1 MKTTEEYEDD
11 YGERFHDDDE
21 TKSEA
26 FTLLMT
32 KRVNGV
38 LRRMLP
44 IAKLSST
51 NRYEF
56 TREDI
61 ETHFS
66 EIQKTLDV
74 IKARFDSI
82 LDEKEIYVHLRK

>member
-1 MKTTEEYEDD
+1 MKATEEYDYDD
-11 YGERFHDDDE
+11 HEDE
-21 TKSEA
+21 TKHDA
-26 FTLLMT
+26 FTRLMT

-56 TREDI
+56 SREDV
-61 ETHFS
+61 ETHFG
-66 EIQKTLDV
+66 EIQKTLDI
-74 IKARFDSI
+74 IKSRFDSI